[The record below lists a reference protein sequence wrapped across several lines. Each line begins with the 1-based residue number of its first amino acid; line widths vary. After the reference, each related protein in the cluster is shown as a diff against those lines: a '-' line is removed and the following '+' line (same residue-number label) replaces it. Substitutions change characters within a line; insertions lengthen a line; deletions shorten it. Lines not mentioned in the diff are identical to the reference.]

1 MKINLAIVEDNADLL
16 RNLQL
21 ILSYYDELHIAAVFT
36 NAEDCMAAFDTLA
49 VDVVIMDINLPGKSG
64 IYAVETLKPLHEKVQ
79 FLMCTIYEDE
89 EHIFQALCAGA
100 SGYILKNTAP
110 EKFLQAIKDIHL
122 GGSPMSPE
130 IARKVVQSFQKPKVD
145 KPEYTNLSARE
156 KEILDYLSKGFR
168 YKEIAA
174 ELFISIETVRT
185 HIRNIYEKLQVN
197 SRTEALNKI
206 RD

>member
-21 ILSYYDELHIAAVFT
+21 ILSYCDELHIAAVFT

-64 IYAVETLKPLHEKVQ
+64 IYAVETLKPMHEKVQ

-122 GGSPMSPE
+122 GGSPMS
-130 IARKVVQSFQKPKVD
+130 VS
-145 KPEYTNLSARE
+145 YTHLDVYKRQQFSNGVYRQGVLRCACASRHCEHYDCGVFGHWLSQTRP
-156 KEILDYLSKGFR
+156 L
-168 YKEIAA
+168 
-174 ELFISIETVRT
+174 
-185 HIRNIYEKLQVN
+185 H
-197 SRTEALNKI
+197 
-206 RD
+206 